1 MGGGRRAYPP
11 EGDPIGTRTA
21 NGPARTALRDLAARA
36 LTRAAGGPLL
46 GGNAVR
52 VLHNAS
58 ENYPAWL
65 AALRGARRR
74 ICFENYIFS
83 HDATGRAF
91 AAALADAARRGVR
104 VRVLHDWVGC
114 AGERSGA
121 IWRQLGAAGVEVRC
135 FNPPRLERPLAWL
148 SRDHRKSIV
157 VDGELAYVAGLCV
170 SDRWTACAE
179 KNREEWR
186 DTGAELRGPA
196 VAEVERAFASV
207 WATAGA
213 PLPAEELATPE
224 GIAPAGDVAV
234 RVVATEP
241 SEAGLFRVDLL
252 VAALAQRSLW
262 LADAYFFGTAPYV
275 EALRAAARD
284 GVDVR
289 LLVPGTSDLGL
300 VSPFSRAGY
309 RALLAAGVR
318 VFEWNGP
325 MMHAKT
331 AVADGRWARI
341 GSSNLNVASWMGNYE
356 LDLTVEDEG
365 VARQLEA
372 RYEADL
378 ANATEIVLARRPR
391 HARRDVRA
399 RLLAGRVPRAS
410 AGRAAAGAIRVGQ
423 AVGAALT
430 GQRTLGPAEAR
441 VAAGGGLA
449 LVVVGVV
456 AALWPRAVAVPACA
470 LALWLGLTLLLR
482 ALRLARLHGAET
494 RRAQPGAEGAA
505 PEGWRAGVGEEPRAP
520 AT

>member
-1 MGGGRRAYPP
+1 V
-11 EGDPIGTRTA
+11 
-21 NGPARTALRDLAARA
+21 
-36 LTRAAGGPLL
+36 
-46 GGNAVR
+46 GGNAVG
-52 VLHNAS
+52 VLYNAS

-65 AALRGARRR
+65 AALRGARQR
-74 ICFENYIFS
+74 ICFENYIFAN
-83 HDATGRAF
+83 DVTGRSF
-91 AAALADAARRGVR
+91 ATALADAARRGVR
-104 VRVLHDWVGC
+104 VRVLYDWVGC
-114 AGERSGA
+114 AGEHSRPL
-121 IWRQLGAAGVEVRC
+121 WRQMTEAGIEVRC
-135 FNPPRLERPLAWL
+135 FNPPRMERPLGWL

-157 VDGELAYVAGLCV
+157 VDGALAYVAGLCV
-170 SDRWTACAE
+170 SARWAACAE
-179 KNREEWR
+179 KGKEEWR

-213 PLPAEELATPE
+213 PLPAEELASADA
-224 GIAPAGDVAV
+224 IAPAGDVSV

-241 SEAGLFRVDLL
+241 SEGGLFRVDLL

-289 LLVPGTSDLGL
+289 LLVPGTSDLGI

-309 RALLAAGVR
+309 RPLLEAGVR

-341 GSSNLNVASWMGNYE
+341 GSSNLNLSSWIGNYE

-365 VARQLEA
+365 VARDMER
-372 RYEADL
+372 RYDADL
-378 ANATEIVLARRPR
+378 ANATEIVLAGRPR
-391 HARRDVRA
+391 RSWRGMRARR
-399 RLLAGRVPRAS
+399 LAGRARRAS

-441 VAAGGGLA
+441 IAAGGGIA
-449 LVVVGVV
+449 LVVFGVV
-456 AALWPRAVAVPACA
+456 AALWPRVVAVPACA
-470 LALWLGLTLLLR
+470 FALWLGLTLLLR
-482 ALRLARLHGAET
+482 ALRLARIHRAET
-494 RRAQPGAEGAA
+494 REARGRVVGPAPPLPG
-505 PEGWRAGVGEEPRAP
+505 
-520 AT
+520 